1 MDGVVVFV
9 IAEFRALY
17 PSIKA
22 TDEQLLMFFS
32 IAESF
37 LDNTKCSVVKDL
49 EQRKYML
56 YLLVAHM
63 AALNQQT
70 EEGNAVV
77 GRLSSATEGTVSVS
91 LDYGTMGNNERWY
104 LQTPYGAMYWQLTK
118 RYRSMLYRLGKA
130 PMPVRRTY
138 IR

>member
-22 TDEQLLMFFS
+22 TDEQLVMFFS
-32 IAESF
+32 IAEGF
-37 LDNTKCSVVKDL
+37 LDNSECSVVKDL

-70 EEGNAVV
+70 EAGNAVV
-77 GRLSSATEGTVSVS
+77 GRLATATEGTVSIS

>member
-22 TDEQLLMFFS
+22 TDEQLVMFFS
-32 IAESF
+32 IAEGF
-37 LDNTKCSVVKDL
+37 LDNSECSVVKDL

-70 EEGNAVV
+70 EAGNAVV
-77 GRLSSATEGTVSVS
+77 GRLATATEGTVSIS

-130 PMPVRRTY
+130 PMPVRRSY
-138 IR
+138 VR

>member
-22 TDEQLLMFFS
+22 TDEQLVMFFS
-32 IAESF
+32 IAEGF
-37 LDNTKCSVVKDL
+37 LDNSECSVVKDL

-70 EEGNAVV
+70 EAGNAVV
-77 GRLSSATEGTVSVS
+77 GRLATATEGTISIS

-138 IR
+138 VR

>member
-17 PSIKA
+17 PTIKA
-22 TDEQLLMFFS
+22 TDAQLEMHFKFAVWL
-32 IAESF
+32 
-37 LDNTKCSVVKDL
+37 LGNDKCSLVKDL
-49 EQRKYML
+49 EMRKYFL

-63 AALNQQT
+63 ATLDQQAD
-70 EEGNAVV
+70 EGSPVV
-77 GRLSSATEGTVSVS
+77 GRVSSATEGTVSIG
-91 LDYGTMGNNERWY
+91 LDYGEMNDNARWY
-104 LQTPYGAMYWQLTK
+104 LQTPYGAKYWQMIK
-118 RYRSMLYRLGKA
+118 RFRSMLYRLGKA

>member
-1 MDGVVVFV
+1 MDGVVVFD

-22 TDEQLLMFFS
+22 TDAQLVMFFS
-32 IAESF
+32 IAEGF
-37 LDNTKCSVVKDL
+37 LDNSECSVVKDL

-70 EEGNAVV
+70 EAGNAVV
-77 GRLSSATEGTVSVS
+77 GRLATATEGTVSIS

-138 IR
+138 VR

>member
-1 MDGVVVFV
+1 MDGVVVFD

-22 TDEQLLMFFS
+22 TDEQLVMFFS
-32 IAESF
+32 IAEGF
-37 LDNTKCSVVKDL
+37 LDNSECSVVKDL

-70 EEGNAVV
+70 ESGNAVV
-77 GRLSSATEGTVSVS
+77 GRLASATEGTVSIS
-91 LDYGTMGNNERWY
+91 LDYGVMGNNERWY

-138 IR
+138 VR